1 MKLVSMLAMSAG
13 LVLAPVA
20 QAQISCQHVGH
31 LNEAATDE
39 FDGVVGDETDTDDIY
54 ASTYSLGDGSGC
66 QITYDVLTTYA
77 CSWVFDSAAAATA
90 NYGAQSRAL
99 AECVGAWERS
109 AIDAGSPAEGLNT
122 LEGVSFFSTDDDE
135 AELTWFAYVEE
146 RTDAD
151 MHDWHVWVGLDYF

>member
-39 FDGVVGDETDTDDIY
+39 FDGVVGDETDTRRHICVDLFTGRRRRLPDHRMTCRRPMP
-54 ASTYSLGDGSGC
+54 AHGSSTAL
-66 QITYDVLTTYA
+66 QQPRPTMR
-77 CSWVFDSAAAATA
+77 
-90 NYGAQSRAL
+90 AQSRAL

-122 LEGVSFFSTDDDE
+122 LEGALV
-135 AELTWFAYVEE
+135 LQ
-146 RTDAD
+146 
-151 MHDWHVWVGLDYF
+151 HG